1 MCNIIDGVIV
11 ENNLFN
17 NIIFDMIDFRNAEV
31 TSEIWEKIFVIR
43 ENMLAILE
51 KYHKALYIY
60 K

>member
-11 ENNLFN
+11 DNNLFS
-17 NIIFDMIDFRNAEV
+17 NIIFDMIDLRNAEV